1 MFESLLRFLYFAPT
15 FLVTLFMLRSKL
27 LQCPPMEER
36 KSQKI
41 VETYKAVAAGIASVL
56 AAVFTSKLGVAGTL
70 IGTALTAT
78 MITLVSAVL
87 KIQLMK
93 ASETVSGIP
102 SAVQGRLSTLQIRIP
117 GKPNAEPNPE
127 PAARPKAAG
136 GWLSGLRSRLR
147 AIPARL
153 RAVPG
158 VFRELPSVQRRK
170 MLLAGL
176 LAGLVATVIGLS
188 GVTGIEL
195 AGGNTLSCM
204 VWTCPEDESDPAKSS
219 GRSGLSIFGGRSAT
233 GTGAD
238 TQEKNGVPPGA
249 PSSGDPFG
257 EQPSASESDR
267 RIPQQRQPAGQP
279 AQPGADEE
287 APQQSDERPRVTEDP
302 AQQPGDYNEPAPDEK
317 DEAEPPPDDRQSPPQ
332 TGAVEDQQTGA
343 KKEDRG

>member
-1 MFESLLRFLYFAPT
+1 MA
-15 FLVTLFMLRSKL
+15 
-27 LQCPPMEER
+27 EEE

-41 VETYKAVAAGIASVL
+41 VETYKAVAAGIASVV

-78 MITLVSAVL
+78 IITLVAAVL
-87 KIQLMK
+87 KVHLMK
-93 ASETVSGIP
+93 ATDTVSGIP
-102 SAVQGRLSTLQIRIP
+102 SAVQGRLSTQQIRIP

-127 PAARPKAAG
+127 PAAQLEAEG
-136 GWLSGLRSRLR
+136 GGKRSLGLLS
-147 AIPARL
+147 RL

-204 VWTCPEDESDPAKSS
+204 VWTCPEDETDPAKSS
-219 GRSGLSIFGGRSAT
+219 SRSGLSIFGGRSAT
-233 GTGAD
+233 GTSTD
-238 TQEKNGVPPGA
+238 IQEKNGVSPGA
-249 PSSGDPFG
+249 PSSGDPSG
-257 EQPSASESDR
+257 DQPSASENDW
-267 RIPQQRQPAGQP
+267 RIPQQRQSAGQP
-279 AQPGADEE
+279 AQPGAADEE

-317 DEAEPPPDDRQSPPQ
+317 YEAEPPPDDRQSSPQ
-332 TGAVEDQQTGA
+332 RGAVEDQQTGA